1 MARSLGSA
9 APRSMIFGMGLLYLL
24 VGELASG
31 SLLSVLGDSLDNA
44 ALTQVLVAVGALCV
58 LCAGLL
64 PCKGDPL
71 PGSPLGGTSHYRASS
86 RLSGDGRPSPRGL

>member
-31 SLLSVLGDSLDNA
+31 SLLLVLGDSLDNA
-44 ALTQVLVAVGALCV
+44 ALTHVLMRVAVGALCV

-64 PCKGDPL
+64 PCKDDP
-71 PGSPLGGTSHYRASS
+71 PGSPLGGTSR
-86 RLSGDGRPSPRGL
+86 